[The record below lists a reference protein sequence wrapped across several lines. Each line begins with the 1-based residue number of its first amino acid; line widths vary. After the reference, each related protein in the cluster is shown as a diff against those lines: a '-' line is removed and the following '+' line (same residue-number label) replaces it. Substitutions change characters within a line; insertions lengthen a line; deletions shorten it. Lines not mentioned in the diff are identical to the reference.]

1 METVVTGVVSGCA
14 DADDQGRAKSVKDP
28 PIAAVVRRIRARET
42 LEPCRYDST
51 LWELCDPKRI
61 LT

>member
-14 DADDQGRAKSVKDP
+14 YAEDHGRAKSVKDP
-28 PIAAVVRRIRARET
+28 PIAAVVRRIRVRET
-42 LEPCRYDST
+42 LELCRYDSA
-51 LWELCDPKRI
+51 LWEFRDPKRV